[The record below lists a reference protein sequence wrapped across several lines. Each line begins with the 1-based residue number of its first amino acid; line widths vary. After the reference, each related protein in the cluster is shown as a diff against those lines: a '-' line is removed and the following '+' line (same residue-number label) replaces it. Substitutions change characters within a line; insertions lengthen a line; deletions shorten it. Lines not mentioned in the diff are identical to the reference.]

1 MPRFV
6 DLSGD
11 VVVKTT
17 FGQKNSEGEKVPGTK
32 QERDDYFEKVESK
45 LLTLA
50 GIKLEK
56 GPHEIDIRFFSVML
70 ALGEI
75 HSAKSKLYGDYMET
89 HGSEPE
95 LMALTQHFCDIK
107 RKFVRA
113 ENYIRLRNEGDKI
126 PLDDLLDTYA
136 DLAVYG
142 IMGLEL
148 IFHILERD
156 YSED

>member
-6 DLSGD
+6 DMAGE
-11 VVVKTT
+11 VVVKTG
-17 FGQKNSEGEKVPGTK
+17 FGQKKSEGEKHQGTK
-32 QERDDYFEKVESK
+32 QERDDYLQKVKSK
-45 LLTLA
+45 LLPLA
-50 GIKLEK
+50 GIAIGDDLQ
-56 GPHEIDIRFFSVML
+56 EIDIKFFSLAL

-75 HSAKSKLYGDYMET
+75 HSAKGKLYGNYIET

-95 LMALTQHFCDIK
+95 LMSLTQHFCDIK

-126 PLDDLLDTYA
+126 PLDDLLDTYS

-156 YSED
+156 SGEN